1 VELQYFALRWLQVF
15 FGREFCLNDFFVVW
29 DEIFAFSNDMMSNN
43 DEEYIILASCAYIEG
58 HSLQP

>member
-15 FGREFCLNDFFVVW
+15 FGREFCLNDFLVVW
-29 DEIFAFSNDMMSNN
+29 DKIFAFSND
-43 DEEYIILASCAYIEG
+43 EEYIIIASCAYIEG